1 MKIAEYIRSLASE
14 GRLLADAAQAAGT
27 GAPVPTCPGWQVRDL
42 LRHTAMVHTW
52 AAAFVTE
59 GHTSYV
65 PDAGEPDLDGPALL
79 DRFRAGHQ
87 LLVEALEHAPQDLE
101 CWAFFAAPSPLA
113 FWARRQAHETTV
125 HRVDAESARG
135 GTLSPVAPGHA
146 VDGVDELLR
155 GFHARP
161 KSRVRTDAP
170 RTLRV
175 RATDTGTVWTVR
187 LSSEPPATVRE
198 VRAPAPARE
207 GEPPVLPPV
216 DCELSATAQEL
227 YLTLWNR
234 RPLTALT
241 LTGDGG
247 LARLWRENSSV
258 TWS

>member
-1 MKIAEYIRSLASE
+1 MKIAEHMQSLATE
-14 GRLLADAAQAAGT
+14 GWLLAEAAQEAGT

-52 AAAFVTE
+52 ATSFVTE

-79 DRFRAGHQ
+79 DRFRTGHL
-87 LLVEALEHAPQDLE
+87 LLVEALERAPEDLE
-101 CWAFFAAPSPLA
+101 CWTFFASPSPLA
-113 FWARRQAHETTV
+113 FWARRQAHETTI

-135 GTLSPVAPGHA
+135 GALSPVAPGHA

-161 KSRVRTDAP
+161 KSRVRTEVP
-170 RTLRV
+170 RSLRV
-175 RATDTGTVWTVR
+175 RATDTGTVWSVR
-187 LSSEPPATVRE
+187 LSTEPPAAVRE
-198 VRAPAPARE
+198 DGPS
-207 GEPPVLPPV
+207 VLLPV
-216 DCELSATAQEL
+216 DCELSATVQDL

-234 RPLTALT
+234 RPLTALAV
-241 LTGDGG
+241 TGDPA